1 MIKRFQVSYTGND
14 LQFKGCGSIE
24 YAETKADAFLA
35 VFKRW
40 LNHDYFPQEDGSIFD
55 QCNNLLYSKGDDVVY
70 YDGGYFIVEEL
81 D

>member
-1 MIKRFQVSYTGND
+1 MSKRFQVSYTGND
-14 LQFKGCGSIE
+14 LQFKGCKSIE
-24 YAETKADAFLA
+24 YAETKADAILS

-55 QCNNLLYSKGDDVVY
+55 SSNNLLYSRGDDVIY
-70 YDGGYFIVEEL
+70 YDGGYFIAEEL